1 MIKVTKQHKRR
12 SKNKQSN
19 LYGKNYN
26 RLISSNYK

>member
-1 MIKVTKQHKRR
+1 MIKVTKQRKHR

-19 LYGKNYN
+19 LYAKNYN